1 MESRKRKAKKNV
13 TTKKGW
19 SVQNSRIDIEE
30 LEKRVKRNVQTQ
42 RPDTTKETLD
52 YDAVQTKSRENFDT
66 SNLQFHKQMEETIEN
81 DKEKNFK
88 HDKRRENTE

>member
-1 MESRKRKAKKNV
+1 MKNKINKINRV
-13 TTKKGW
+13 KMSPPKKGW
-19 SVQNSRIDIEE
+19 SAQNSRIDIEE

-52 YDAVQTKSRENFDT
+52 YDAMQTKSRENFDT

-81 DKEKNFK
+81 DKEKF
-88 HDKRRENTE
+88 